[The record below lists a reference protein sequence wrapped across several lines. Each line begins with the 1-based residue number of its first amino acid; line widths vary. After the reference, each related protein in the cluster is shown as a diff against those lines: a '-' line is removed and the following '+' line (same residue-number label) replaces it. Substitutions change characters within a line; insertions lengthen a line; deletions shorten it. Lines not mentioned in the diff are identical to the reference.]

1 MEKYNSFAFVIFA
14 NMSHKKII
22 YFLFFLLMTAF
33 RSKSF
38 SQTDT
43 DNLIDSYKRFYYI
56 QDFGFELPQHFNCTL
71 YDTVENWIGTPYRFS
86 GCDAKGIDC
95 SGFVN
100 TLYSKVYL
108 KNIGARNSAD
118 IYKAIRKVDKDELKE
133 GDLVFFR
140 IHKHRISHVGLYLG
154 GGKFVHASVK
164 NGVIISDLK
173 EPYYHKYYAG
183 GGPLKLDAVTDSEER

>member
-1 MEKYNSFAFVIFA
+1 
-14 NMSHKKII
+14 MSNKKII
-22 YFLFFLLMTAF
+22 ILFFLLAIYNLQ
-33 RSKSF
+33 SF
-38 SQTDT
+38 AQTNANDLG
-43 DNLIDSYKRFYYI
+43 NSYKRSYYT
-56 QDFGFELPQHFNCTL
+56 QDFGFELPEHFNCML

-86 GCDAKGIDC
+86 GNTSQGIDC

-100 TLYSKVYL
+100 ALYSKVYL
-108 KNIGARNSAD
+108 KQIGARNAAD

-140 IHKHRISHVGLYLG
+140 IRKHHVSHVGLYLG
-154 GGKFVHASVK
+154 DGKFVHASVK

-183 GGPLKLDAVTDSEER
+183 GGPLKLDAVSESEER

>member
-1 MEKYNSFAFVIFA
+1 
-14 NMSHKKII
+14 MSNKESSIV
-22 YFLFFLLMTAF
+22 LFFLF
-33 RSKSF
+33 ISISF
-38 SQTDT
+38 NVCGQGEDT
-43 DNLIDSYKRFYYI
+43 LVNSYKKSYYE
-56 QDFGFELPQHFNCTL
+56 QDFGFTLPQHFNCTL

-86 GCDAKGIDC
+86 GNNAQGIDC

-100 TLYSKVYL
+100 ALYSKVYL

-118 IYKAIRKVDKDELKE
+118 IYKAIRKVDKDDLKE

-154 GGKFVHASVK
+154 DGKFVHASTS

-173 EPYYHKYYAG
+173 DTYYKKYYAG
-183 GGPLKLDAVTDSEER
+183 GGPLKMDAIIESEER